1 MKNQPPPTLGERI
14 KELRLARNL
23 SMRQLAAGAGLK
35 SVAFVSDVERGF
47 RHPSIEVLTG
57 LAASLDVPLS
67 ELRGLDQR
75 APVEEIKTLTERDP
89 DWAMAFRSVVD
100 AASTG
105 GMTPEQLV
113 RMMEKR
119 PRRLPPAR

>member
-1 MKNQPPPTLGERI
+1 MKNQPPTLGERI

-89 DWAMAFRSVVD
+89 EWAMAFRSVIDAAGAGSITPRSLVKILHRN
-100 AASTG
+100 AASTA
-105 GMTPEQLV
+105 
-113 RMMEKR
+113 R
-119 PRRLPPAR
+119 P